1 MEIATIWNTITK
13 NIVASNGEN
22 NMYLLGQFTFKLKMG
37 VRK

>member
-1 MEIATIWNTITK
+1 MATTIVWNTITK

-22 NMYLLGQFTFKLKMG
+22 NMSLLRQFTLKLKLG